1 MPINS
6 PASQVWI
13 ASIAGVGGVEM
24 LYLSDEEAAIFNA
37 DPDAFAAKREGLSV
51 AEYAEW
57 IEVGCVALCAGRTKT
72 GKLCAVQVA
81 GDSDAQSWKAKHR
94 VLFCR
99 AHDPEREAS

>member
-6 PASQVWI
+6 PATRIWI
-13 ASIAGVGGVEM
+13 AQIAGRGGSKD
-24 LYLSDEEAAIFNA
+24 LHLSDEEAAIFNA

-51 AEYAEW
+51 AEYVEW
-57 IEVGCVALCAGRTKT
+57 IEVGCVALCAGQTKA

-81 GDSDAQSWKAKHR
+81 SMSDAQSWKAKHR